1 MDNYIC
7 IDGVKV
13 LLNDSQISELRATRK
28 ENNMKVYV
36 TYTYNEVIDVP
47 DDATDNEIADICA
60 EKAPREDYDY
70 FRWENY

>member
-7 IDGVKV
+7 IDV
-13 LLNDSQISELRATRK
+13 S
-28 ENNMKVYV
+28 
-36 TYTYNEVIDVP
+36 

-60 EKAPREDYDY
+60 EKASRGDYDY